1 MSIIGKVDT
10 LWRYPVK
17 SMRGEELDQ
26 AFAGYSG
33 VYGDR
38 VFAFRSSAIPRDFRI
53 SQLASSEDFC
63 NIVPGF
69 VILTKLRAP
78 SI

>member
-1 MSIIGKVDT
+1 MSIVGKVDS

-17 SMRGEELDQ
+17 SMRGEELKE
-26 AFAGYSG
+26 AFAGYPG

-38 VFAFRSSAIPRDFRI
+38 VSASKVRQVLRDFRI
-53 SQLASSEDFC
+53 SQRANSEDFC
-63 NIVPGF
+63 CIGRGF

-78 SI
+78 